1 MNSLNAGRGNRLR
14 AARSIA
20 AAVALLFLAGG
31 CRLSPMSPV
40 GAPGTALVGL
50 AGVPAPP
57 DVASHQPAV
66 PTLTHL
72 RAEVKHGVLLLTG
85 NLAVEGWR
93 HVPEYSAS
101 SPGGWCLQ
109 VLINTDQQ
117 RTGYWRGYEYVVRG
131 VEWAPESRIAVV
143 RRITLE
149 SGYPGGWGPASG
161 EALLRPGRAVVTV
174 AVPLEAIGDDDGN
187 LDFAV
192 ETYETVA
199 CPACEGGYAQGDGA
213 CYFGTCSADGR
224 SSASGPYVLA
234 TGVGADELRPHVGPD
249 APRR

>member
-1 MNSLNAGRGNRLR
+1 MNSANAGLGSRLR
-14 AARSIA
+14 TARSA
-20 AAVALLFLAGG
+20 AAAALLFLSGG

-40 GAPGTALVGL
+40 GTPGTALVGL
-50 AGVPAPP
+50 AGVAAPS
-57 DVASHQPAV
+57 DVAASQPAV

-93 HVPEYSAS
+93 HPPEYSAS

-109 VLINTDQQ
+109 VLLNTDQQ
-117 RTGYWRGYEYVVRG
+117 RTGYWRGYDYIVRG
-131 VEWAPESRIAVV
+131 VEWNPESRIAVV

-149 SGYPGGWGPASG
+149 SGYSGGWGPASG
-161 EALLRPGRAVVTV
+161 EASLRPGRVTFAVE
-174 AVPLEAIGDDDGN
+174 VPLAAIGDDDGN

-192 ETYETVA
+192 DTYLTVA
-199 CPACEGGYAQGDGA
+199 CPECESGRSQCYGA
-213 CYFGTCSADGR
+213 TYFGTCSADGR
-224 SSASGPYVLA
+224 SAVGGPFVLA
-234 TGVGADELRPHVGPD
+234 AGVGTDELRPHVGPD